1 VIRQE
6 IGAYNRSSTT
16 TYDERLLARASTRME
31 QSEYVNRRRTDNTM
45 VKIKGQKDKQRSTNH
60 THKTKDRVTRTPLK
74 IGFIT
79 IYQLITFDSLFFSK
93 YSTAKIKIWQNYLL
107 TQGIRPDDK
116 MTVIHLI
123 HITCWPYHF
132 TIGPFT
138 RSNCCIKNFVKVFF
152 RKVFWSCKPAS
163 KTLSKNADWHWQIW
177 RNRNPILLFWKL

>member
-1 VIRQE
+1 
-6 IGAYNRSSTT
+6 
-16 TYDERLLARASTRME
+16 M
-31 QSEYVNRRRTDNTM
+31 
-45 VKIKGQKDKQRSTNH
+45 
-60 THKTKDRVTRTPLK
+60 
-74 IGFIT
+74 
-79 IYQLITFDSLFFSK
+79 FFSK
-93 YSTAKIKIWQNYLL
+93 YSTAKIKIWQHYLL

-163 KTLSKNADWHWQIW
+163 KTLSKNADWRQIC
-177 RNRNPILLFWKL
+177 RNRNPILLFCKLWVTLMGIDQSNIFSKSFYMSLNLPPNGSLRYKHWSNFNTLWSWKPDTFDKVFFEHISVKNRWPNYWRILW